1 MRRLRIIQIYIN
13 NKFEK
18 DLSYIQVGLKKDKEF
33 SIDVYRA
40 LCNIRWRMK
49 WTPFKYSCSW
59 RYAGGIIARLREQ
72 GEGYIDFYCSGKEG
86 QVTEKTRKIFDD
98 LGWIPSPW
106 PVESVNI
113 LYRTKELIRKWFIKN
128 K

>member
-1 MRRLRIIQIYIN
+1 MLRLRTIQIYIN

-18 DLSYIQVGLKKDKEF
+18 DLSCTQVRLKKDEKF
-33 SIDVYRA
+33 AIDVYRA
-40 LCNIRWRMK
+40 LCNMRWRMK

-86 QVTEKTRKIFDD
+86 QVTEKIRKIFDD

-106 PVESVNI
+106 PDRYETI
-113 LYRTKELIRKWFIKN
+113 FDITIKIIKRWFGKN